1 MEDNRETI
9 RLTIRMPEA
18 LDNMLRAEAEKK
30 GMPLNQI
37 MLMMLNKEFY
47 SDRSMVP
54 QSFS

>member
-1 MEDNRETI
+1 VEDNRETI

-54 QSFS
+54 HSFS